1 MQQIL
6 LTAFAL
12 TFFAQTPSLDSLS
25 PKERREAIE
34 SIAILGNRE
43 AVPAL
48 VEAYR
53 KEPRKDLRTSI
64 VAALGQI
71 RDRSAIPGLS
81 EALLGDFERDVRLQ
95 GIDSLLRLYIP
106 VADDEGFWSF
116 VGRVRNV
123 FSEEE
128 RPIVG
133 VNTYVDQTARE
144 VLVQSLERDFDPEV
158 RIEAAHA
165 LGSLRA
171 VDQLPGLIEQL
182 EGPRNREDRDVRVAI
197 IRAMGVIGSQEAGPA
212 LTRMLKDED
221 ERIVEE
227 AIQAVGVT
235 GYQAA
240 YPALVNLFKTSR
252 NGDLREYSLG
262 SIALMREPAAVS
274 LFESLLDDSDD
285 TYRELSA
292 EGLARLDYDA
302 SSFNNRI
309 AAERRENVRLAL
321 AFALLSSGQSAYMEQ
336 LVMALDSRRDY
347 QAETYLF
354 ELGKYDGKLADMYP
368 YLRSPKPEIRAKL
381 VRVLGEIGEAEAQPY
396 IQPLTE
402 DPNMDVMEEA
412 VEALRNLNPSGL

>member
-53 KEPRKDLRTSI
+53 KEPRNDLRTSI

-116 VGRVRNV
+116 IGRVRNV
-123 FSEEE
+123 FSGKE

-133 VNTYVDQTARE
+133 VKPTSIRLQKRYSSSRSSGISIPKYGSRLPTPWV
-144 VLVQSLERDFDPEV
+144 
-158 RIEAAHA
+158 
-165 LGSLRA
+165 SLRA

-182 EGPRNREDRDVRVAI
+182 EGPRNREDRDVRG
-197 IRAMGVIGSQEAGPA
+197 R
-212 LTRMLKDED
+212 
-221 ERIVEE
+221 
-227 AIQAVGVT
+227 
-235 GYQAA
+235 
-240 YPALVNLFKTSR
+240 
-252 NGDLREYSLG
+252 
-262 SIALMREPAAVS
+262 
-274 LFESLLDDSDD
+274 
-285 TYRELSA
+285 
-292 EGLARLDYDA
+292 
-302 SSFNNRI
+302 
-309 AAERRENVRLAL
+309 
-321 AFALLSSGQSAYMEQ
+321 SSG
-336 LVMALDSRRDY
+336 LWV
-347 QAETYLF
+347 
-354 ELGKYDGKLADMYP
+354 
-368 YLRSPKPEIRAKL
+368 
-381 VRVLGEIGEAEAQPY
+381 
-396 IQPLTE
+396 
-402 DPNMDVMEEA
+402 
-412 VEALRNLNPSGL
+412 